1 MLLADPPSKPT
12 PSAATYRRRRA
23 VALGALVL
31 AAVAVLGAAASVS
44 GGEDVVASVSGGKT
58 GVAGAA
64 AAPRPGPVTI
74 AWVGDIT
81 PGSAMGVPPG
91 NGAAQFAGVRR
102 RLRAADLTFGNLEG
116 TYSVGGASKCAGGA
130 GHTCFAF
137 QAPPAHARAL
147 RKGGFDAVNLA
158 NNHAWDFGA
167 RGQVQTT
174 RALRRAGVAATGRPD
189 EITVL
194 RGGGLRVALL
204 GFAAYPWAASLTD
217 LAGVR
222 SLVRRAA
229 KKAEI
234 VVVAMHAGAEG
245 ADQTHVPEGA
255 EVAYGE
261 NRGDSRAFAHEA
273 IDAGADLVV
282 GSGPHVIRGVERYHG
297 RLIAY
302 SLGNFAGWNNFGM
315 GGALSESAILRV
327 KLDADGTPI
336 STHWIPIR
344 LEGPGIPTI
353 EHDGTSKR
361 LVKQLSKQDFGRA
374 AGIIPRT

>member
-1 MLLADPPSKPT
+1 MLLADPPSKSR

-31 AAVAVLGAAASVS
+31 AAVAALGA
-44 GGEDVVASVSGGKT
+44 VVSVSGGKA
-58 GVAGAA
+58 GVVGRAL
-64 AAPRPGPVTI
+64 APHAGPVTI

-116 TYSVGGASKCAGGA
+116 TYSIGGASKCAGGA

-137 QAPPAHARAL
+137 QAPPDHATAL
-147 RKGGFDAVNLA
+147 RKAGFDAVNLA

-167 RGQVQTT
+167 RGQAQTT

-194 RGGGLRVALL
+194 HRAGLRVALL

-229 KKAEI
+229 EKTDI
-234 VVVAMHAGAEG
+234 VIVAMHAGAEG
-245 ADQTHVPEGA
+245 ADRIHVPEGA
-255 EVAYGE
+255 EIAFGE
-261 NRGDSRAFAHEA
+261 NRGDSRAFAHAA

-282 GSGPHVIRGVERYHG
+282 GSGPHVIRGIERYHR

-315 GGALSESAILRV
+315 GGPLSESGILRV
-327 KLDADGTPI
+327 KLAADGTPT

-361 LVKQLSKQDFGRA
+361 LVKQLSKQDFGAA